1 MTKSRTFRNPMFTK
15 KKVKNRTQH
24 TQRKTIDSTHSAQ
37 LTSFEENTETCSVL
51 KTKQATLQSE
61 LDALEQIPKRSLT
74 NEQFDRLYE
83 IEEDIKSCAQE
94 IATLENA
101 KNDYFMKTGHL
112 LFNYYIQKDA
122 SESNSNAMSQSSNAR
137 QKEHT
142 VLDFFTPSAAESKAA
157 ESSTMNQDNS
167 ESAKQ
172 DTMNQIIDQYMDEV
186 DTSYTK
192 APEKDPFMEY
202 CPTCH
207 CFKIFNET
215 ESTLLCTKCGVED
228 AVLMNHSK
236 PSYKDPPREYTFFAY
251 KRINH
256 FNEWLSQFQ
265 AKESTHI
272 PDQIIED
279 LELEIKKER
288 RNKNALDRKQIR
300 RFLKK
305 LGYNKYYEHI
315 PHIINKLNGV
325 PPPIITQA
333 TEETLRSMFKMI
345 QVPFVKHCPEKR
357 KNFLSYSYVLHKFV
371 QLLGM
376 HELTACFP
384 LLKSRQKLYQQDTI
398 WKKICKEL
406 EWPFIKSV

>member
-1 MTKSRTFRNPMFTK
+1 MSNSRTFRNPMFTK
-15 KKVKNRTQH
+15 KKVKNRTQQI
-24 TQRKTIDSTHSAQ
+24 QRKTIDSTHSAQ
-37 LTSFEENTETCSVL
+37 LSTFEENDATCSSL
-51 KTKQATLQSE
+51 KKKVTELQSE
-61 LDALEQIPKRSLT
+61 LDTLQKMPKRSLT

-83 IEEDIKSCAQE
+83 IEEEIKACTQQITSLQ
-94 IATLENA
+94 NA
-101 KNDYFMKTGHL
+101 KNEYFLKTGHL

-122 SESNSNAMSQSSNAR
+122 SESAAQKTSNTSHPQ
-137 QKEHT
+137 QKEPT
-142 VLDFFTPSAAESKAA
+142 VLDFFKQT
-157 ESSTMNQDNS
+157 SSDTKKTKQHTLNQDNS
-167 ESAKQ
+167 ASEKT
-172 DTMNQIIDQYMDEV
+172 DTMNQIIDQYMNEV

-192 APEKDPFMEY
+192 APDKDPFMEY

-215 ESTLLCTKCGVED
+215 ESTLLCTKCGVQD
-228 AVLMNHSK
+228 SVLMNHSK

-288 RNKNALDRKQIR
+288 RNKNTLERKQIR

-325 PPPIITQA
+325 PPPIITPA

-376 HELTACFP
+376 HELTSCFP

-406 EWPFIKSV
+406 EWPFFKSV